1 MGSRQDLP
9 QRGSPG
15 SLTSLA
21 LGATLMYYLDP
32 QAGRRRRAL
41 LRDQLAHAGRLLRE
55 GRRVTARDVV
65 NRAQGV
71 WAEATRW
78 LRAEPGSDAELVERV
93 RAKLGRVVSHP
104 HGLRVSA
111 SEGRVEL
118 TGPILA
124 REVDTLLECVR
135 RVSGVREVH
144 DRLTV
149 YERGDGVSALQG
161 GHPRL
166 GDRFELMQDN
176 WSPTARMITGT
187 VGAGLIACGTR
198 AGGPIGLL
206 ANVLG
211 AGLALRAASN
221 RPLSS
226 VLGIGARGRGIEV
239 HKSIHIDAPVKKV
252 FEFWADYQNFPR
264 CMSRV
269 RKVHVLDETRS
280 RWWVTGPA
288 GAPVEW
294 TAETTKIVPNALIEW
309 RCVADCP
316 VQHWGVVRFDANG
329 YGGTR
334 VNIRLSYLPPAGVV
348 GHALASL
355 FRSDPK
361 SEMDQD
367 LMRMK
372 TAIETG
378 HLPHDAAMRAGQRS
392 LSPEGILGSPAEAAW
407 NGQPMSGAE

>member
-1 MGSRQDLP
+1 MGSRQELP
-9 QRGSPG
+9 QRGSHG
-15 SLTSLA
+15 WLTSLA

-41 LRDQLAHAGRLLRE
+41 LRDQFAHAGRILRE
-55 GRRVTARDVV
+55 GRRVTARDIA
-65 NRAQGV
+65 NRACGL

-78 LRAEPGSDAELVERV
+78 LRAEPGSDAGLVERV

-104 HGLRVSA
+104 HAVRVTA
-111 SEGRVEL
+111 SDGRIEL

-124 REVDTLLECVR
+124 REVAPLLESVR
-135 RVSGVREVH
+135 GIPGVLDVH
-144 DRLTV
+144 NALTAH
-149 YERGDGVSALQG
+149 ERSDGISALQG

-166 GDRFELMQDN
+166 GDRFELLQDN
-176 WSPTARMITGT
+176 WSPTARILTGT
-187 VGAGLIACGTR
+187 LGAGLIAYGMR
-198 AGGPIGLL
+198 ARGPIGLI
-206 ANVLG
+206 ANVAG
-211 AGLALRAASN
+211 AALAVRAATN
-221 RPLSS
+221 RPVSS
-226 VLGIGARGRGIEV
+226 VLGLGRHARGIEV
-239 HKSIHIDAPVKKV
+239 HKVIHIDAPVKKV

-269 RKVHVLDETRS
+269 RKVVVLDETRS
-280 RWWVTGPA
+280 RWLVSGPA

-294 TAETTKIVPNALIEW
+294 TAETTNIVPNALIEW

-316 VQHWGVVRFDANG
+316 VQHWGGVRFDANG

-334 VNIRLSYLPPAGVV
+334 VNIRLFYLPPAGAV

-355 FRSDPK
+355 FRVDPK

-378 HLPHDAAMRAGQRS
+378 HLPHDAADRRS
-392 LSPEGILGSPAEAAW
+392 LGQTVSTQGGMGTRETVW
-407 NGQPMSGAE
+407 NGEPPSGAD